1 MSHATPDA
9 RPAGDAGDPATETV
23 RSQPETGTL
32 PARSRSAARRLR
44 LRRILLLL
52 GPLLVAVVAGYG
64 YLVGGRYVGTENAY
78 VKADMVMIAAQ
89 VSGPVVE
96 VDVRENQR
104 VAHGDVL
111 FRVDDAPY
119 RIALR
124 ESEAELANVANEIAS
139 LKASFAQKL
148 EEEAMVRSDLAYSK
162 REFERQSELL
172 ATKTTSRSKYDSAR
186 HDADVVRLRLRVL
199 DQELAQI
206 AAELGGDPGI
216 AVSDHPRY
224 HKAQTDIDRARL
236 DLERTVVR
244 APFDGI
250 ASNTPKLGQQVA
262 GNASLSSPV
271 MSVVADSGAWI
282 EANFKETD
290 LTHVR
295 PGQPVTVHVD
305 TYPDRDWQ
313 GTVESIS
320 QATGAEFSVI
330 PPQNATG
337 NWVKVVQRIPV
348 RIAIAA
354 DAGDP
359 LLRAGMSTSV
369 EIDTGHSRELP
380 AFLQTA
386 LHWIGPS
393 ANAFAASPA
402 VRK

>member
-1 MSHATPDA
+1 MPD
-9 RPAGDAGDPATETV
+9 RP
-23 RSQPETGTL
+23 RL
-32 PARSRSAARRLR
+32 PRRRLR
-44 LRRILLLL
+44 LRRILLLA
-52 GPLLVAVVAGYG
+52 GPLLVAAAAGYV
-64 YLVGGRYVGTENAY
+64 YLTGGRYVGTENAY

-104 VAHGDVL
+104 VARGDVL
-111 FRVDDAPY
+111 FRIDDQPY

-124 ESEAELANVANEIAS
+124 ESEAELAGVANEIAS
-139 LKASFAQKL
+139 LKASYVQKL
-148 EEEAMVRSDLAYSK
+148 EEKALAGSNLDYAR
-162 REFERQSELL
+162 RELERQSELL
-172 ATKTTSRSKYDSAR
+172 ATRATSRSKFDSAR

-206 AAELGGDPGI
+206 AAELGGDPEI
-216 AVSDHPRY
+216 AVADHPRY
-224 HKAQTDIDRARL
+224 RKAEADIERARL

-244 APFDGI
+244 APFGGI

-262 GNASLSSPV
+262 GNATLASPV
-271 MSVVADSGAWI
+271 MSVVSESGAWI

-348 RIAIAA
+348 RIAIPAA
-354 DAGDP
+354 AGDP
-359 LLRAGMSTSV
+359 PLRSGMSTSV
-369 EIDTGHSRELP
+369 EIDTGQSRKLP
-380 AFLQTA
+380 AFLQAA
-386 LHWIGPS
+386 LAWIGAPTT
-393 ANAFAASPA
+393 AMAASPGA
-402 VRK
+402 RK

>member
-1 MSHATPDA
+1 MPD
-9 RPAGDAGDPATETV
+9 RP
-23 RSQPETGTL
+23 RL
-32 PARSRSAARRLR
+32 PRRRLR
-44 LRRILLLL
+44 LRRILLLA
-52 GPLLVAVVAGYG
+52 GPLLVAAAAGYV
-64 YLVGGRYVGTENAY
+64 YLTGGRYVGTENAY

-104 VAHGDVL
+104 VARGDVL
-111 FRVDDAPY
+111 FRIDDQPY

-124 ESEAELANVANEIAS
+124 ESEAELAGVANEIAS
-139 LKASFAQKL
+139 LKASYVQKL
-148 EEEAMVRSDLAYSK
+148 EEKALAGSNLDYAR
-162 REFERQSELL
+162 RELERQSELL
-172 ATKTTSRSKYDSAR
+172 ATRAPPRTKS
-186 HDADVVRLRLRVL
+186 DAAGPAAAVGRLRRGGPPLQRAL
-199 DQELAQI
+199 C
-206 AAELGGDPGI
+206 AAALGGDPEI
-216 AVSDHPRY
+216 AVADHPRY
-224 HKAQTDIDRARL
+224 RKAEADIERARL

-244 APFDGI
+244 APFGGI

-262 GNASLSSPV
+262 GNATLASPV
-271 MSVVADSGAWI
+271 MSVVSESGAWI

-348 RIAIAA
+348 RIAIPAA
-354 DAGDP
+354 AGDP
-359 LLRAGMSTSV
+359 PLRSGMSTSV
-369 EIDTGHSRELP
+369 EIDTGQSRKLP
-380 AFLQTA
+380 AFLQAA
-386 LHWIGPS
+386 LAWIGAPTT
-393 ANAFAASPA
+393 AMAASPGA
-402 VRK
+402 RK